1 MRGVSII
8 AAMPL
13 ACAVAAV
20 WFWLNRA
27 QPILRQAGNR
37 RAELVGLIVTTEAV
51 LAQFVGI
58 AVSIAREVG
67 TPGWWLW
74 VGGGA
79 VWIAI
84 LAFGYPRYDRLLRL
98 TGGRR
103 PGAG

>member
-1 MRGVSII
+1 VSVLAIL
-8 AAMPL
+8 PL

-27 QPILRQAGNR
+27 QPILRRSGNR
-37 RAELVGLIVTTEAV
+37 RAELVGLLVTIEAV

-58 AVSIAREVG
+58 AVSAERQVG

-79 VWIAI
+79 VWIAV
-84 LAFGYPRYDRLLRL
+84 LALGYPRYDWLLRV
-98 TGGRR
+98 TRR
-103 PGAG
+103 NDPRG